1 MYIYNSVFG
10 VYVYRQHAKS
20 ERALLLAVACRERQ
34 GFTTS
39 FSKAMKKKSPA
50 AWQRD
55 PLSLA
60 DTAPM
65 VLSLFVR
72 RAVLFSSSANVVSAA
87 GETESFE
94 IYNWQLRPSEEG
106 LLRTLERRS

>member
-1 MYIYNSVFG
+1 MRVH
-10 VYVYRQHAKS
+10 RQHAKS
-20 ERALLLAVACRERQ
+20 ERALLLAVAQRERQ
-34 GFTTS
+34 GRATS
-39 FSKAMKKKSPA
+39 FSKAMKKMSPPV
-50 AWQRD
+50 WQRD
-55 PLSLA
+55 TLSLA

-65 VLSLFVR
+65 IISLFVR
-72 RAVLFSSSANVVSAA
+72 RAVLLSSSANAVSAA